1 MRFVVMAATI
11 VVLAALGARAQ
22 DAEIRGV
29 IAKQFQSFEL
39 DDFATAFTFASP
51 KLQSFFQTP
60 DNFGRMIAQGYSM
73 VLGPSA
79 VEYLGLRAEGEVY
92 WQTVQITD
100 DSGRFHLLEYQM
112 LETQSGWRINGVQ
125 LMNLPAGSV

>member
-11 VVLAALGARAQ
+11 VVLTALGARAQ

-29 IAKQFQSFEL
+29 ITKQFQSFEL
-39 DDFATAFTFASP
+39 EDFATAFTFASP

-60 DNFGRMIAQGYSM
+60 DTFGRMIAQGYPM

-100 DSGRFHLLEYQM
+100 DSGRFHRQPHRL
-112 LETQSGWRINGVQ
+112 GD
-125 LMNLPAGSV
+125 PAAGPAHHHRSL